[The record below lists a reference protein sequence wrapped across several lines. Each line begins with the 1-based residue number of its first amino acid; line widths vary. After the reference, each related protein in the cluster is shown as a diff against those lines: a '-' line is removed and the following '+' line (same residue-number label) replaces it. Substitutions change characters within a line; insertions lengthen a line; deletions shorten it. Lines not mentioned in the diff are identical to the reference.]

1 MKKLTITLFGS
12 TGTRTLEIT
21 PRGGFPTRRPVKAPR
36 ETGSPS
42 LFEPETPQE
51 VSPAANRTPKPDTP
65 PTSTTDRKSAVLATS
80 GENVNPV
87 AHRRRNEQ
95 QAHFSEKSSAPS
107 PAEGSPPTLLEVIRF
122 MHASDNHSGWLILDE
137 ILFVATTHY
146 KMKFNHQTL
155 LDALRELYTQG
166 GLAYRLNRF
175 DQHTFQLIEN
185 QEPSLKM
192 LLAEVDACM
201 GKGGVA

>member
-1 MKKLTITLFGS
+1 MKKLTITLFGA
-12 TGTRTLEIT
+12 TGTRSLEIT
-21 PRGGFPTRRPVKAPR
+21 PRGGFPTRHVKAPR

-42 LFEPETPQE
+42 LFEPETPQQ
-51 VSPAANRTPKPDTP
+51 VSPAADQTPKPNTS
-65 PTSTTDRKSAVLATS
+65 PTSTT
-80 GENVNPV
+80 
-87 AHRRRNEQ
+87 
-95 QAHFSEKSSAPS
+95 EKSSVPS
-107 PAEGSPPTLLEVIRF
+107 PAEAPPTLLEVIRF

>member
-1 MKKLTITLFGS
+1 MKKLTITLFGAI
-12 TGTRTLEIT
+12 GTRTLEIT
-21 PRGGFPTRRPVKAPR
+21 PRGGFPTRHVKAPR
-36 ETGSPS
+36 ETGPPS
-42 LFEPETPQE
+42 LFEPETPKI
-51 VSPAANRTPKPDTP
+51 PAANRTPKPDTP
-65 PTSTTDRKSAVLATS
+65 PTSAEKSADVFESKTS
-80 GENVNPV
+80 GNVLRAANP
-87 AHRRRNEQ
+87 AEPD
-95 QAHFSEKSSAPS
+95 FSDTTEKSSVPS

>member
-1 MKKLTITLFGS
+1 MKKLTITLFGA

-21 PRGGFPTRRPVKAPR
+21 PRGGFPTRHIKAPR
-36 ETGSPS
+36 EIGSPS
-42 LFEPETPQE
+42 LFERETPKA
-51 VSPAANRTPKPDTP
+51 PAADRTPKPDTP
-65 PTSTTDRKSAVLATS
+65 PTSTT
-80 GENVNPV
+80 
-87 AHRRRNEQ
+87 
-95 QAHFSEKSSAPS
+95 EKSSVPS
-107 PAEGSPPTLLEVIRF
+107 PAETPPTLLEVIQF
-122 MHASDNHSGWLILDE
+122 MHASANHSGWLIIDE

-155 LDALRELYTQG
+155 LDALRELYKQG
-166 GLAYRLNRF
+166 CLAYKLNGF

-192 LLAEVDACM
+192 LLAEVDTLM

>member
-1 MKKLTITLFGS
+1 MKKLTITLFGA
-12 TGTRTLEIT
+12 TGTRTLEIK
-21 PRGGFPTRRPVKAPR
+21 PRGGFLTRHVKAPR
-36 ETGSPS
+36 ENGFPS
-42 LFEPETPQE
+42 LFEPEE
-51 VSPAANRTPKPDTP
+51 APAADRTPKPDTP
-65 PTSTTDRKSAVLATS
+65 PTSTT
-80 GENVNPV
+80 
-87 AHRRRNEQ
+87 
-95 QAHFSEKSSAPS
+95 EKSSGFPS

-146 KMKFNHQTL
+146 KMKFNQQTL

-166 GLAYRLNRF
+166 YLAYRLNGF
-175 DQHTFQLIEN
+175 DQHTFQLIET

-192 LLAEVDACM
+192 LLAEVDTLM

>member
-1 MKKLTITLFGS
+1 MWKQKHQHLQQHVVKGKPMKKLTITLFGA

-21 PRGGFPTRRPVKAPR
+21 PRGGFPTRHVKAPR

-65 PTSTTDRKSAVLATS
+65 PTSTT
-80 GENVNPV
+80 
-87 AHRRRNEQ
+87 
-95 QAHFSEKSSAPS
+95 EKSSAPS
-107 PAEGSPPTLLEVIRF
+107 PAEAPPTLLEVIRF

-192 LLAEVDACM
+192 LLAEVDTLM

>member
-1 MKKLTITLFGS
+1 MKQLTITLFGV

-21 PRGGFPTRRPVKAPR
+21 PRGGFPTRHIKVPR
-36 ETGSPS
+36 ENGLPS
-42 LFEPETPQE
+42 RFEPETPKAA
-51 VSPAANRTPKPDTP
+51 PADRTPKPDTP
-65 PTSTTDRKSAVLATS
+65 PAPTT
-80 GENVNPV
+80 
-87 AHRRRNEQ
+87 
-95 QAHFSEKSSAPS
+95 EKSREPS

-146 KMKFNHQTL
+146 KMKFNQQTL
-155 LDALRELYTQG
+155 LDALREHYTHG
-166 GLAYRLNRF
+166 TLAYRLNGF
-175 DQHTFQLIEN
+175 DQHTFQLIET

-192 LLAEVDACM
+192 GLAEVDAGI

>member
-1 MKKLTITLFGS
+1 MKKLTITLFGA

-21 PRGGFPTRRPVKAPR
+21 PRGGFPTRKPVKAPR
-36 ETGSPS
+36 ETGAPS
-42 LFEPETPQE
+42 LLAPEIPKAH
-51 VSPAANRTPKPDTP
+51 AADRTPKPDTP
-65 PTSTTDRKSAVLATS
+65 PTSTT
-80 GENVNPV
+80 
-87 AHRRRNEQ
+87 
-95 QAHFSEKSSAPS
+95 EKSSGFPS
-107 PAEGSPPTLLEVIRF
+107 PAETPPTLLEVIQF
-122 MHASDNHSGWLILDE
+122 MHASANHSGWLIIDE

-155 LDALRELYTQG
+155 LDALRDLYKQG
-166 GLAYRLNRF
+166 CLAYRLNGF

-192 LLAEVDACM
+192 LLAEVDTLM

>member
-1 MKKLTITLFGS
+1 MKKLTITLFGA

-21 PRGGFPTRRPVKAPR
+21 PRGGFSTRHVKAPR
-36 ETGSPS
+36 ETGFPS
-42 LFEPETPQE
+42 LFEPETPKAA
-51 VSPAANRTPKPDTP
+51 PADRTPESNTP
-65 PTSTTDRKSAVLATS
+65 PTSTT
-80 GENVNPV
+80 
-87 AHRRRNEQ
+87 
-95 QAHFSEKSSAPS
+95 EKSSAPS

-146 KMKFNHQTL
+146 KMKFNQQTL

-166 GLAYRLNRF
+166 YLAYRLNGF
-175 DQHTFQLIEN
+175 DQHTFQLIET

-192 LLAEVDACM
+192 LLAEVDTLM

>member
-1 MKKLTITLFGS
+1 MKKLTITLFGA

-21 PRGGFPTRRPVKAPR
+21 PRGGFPTRHVKAPR
-36 ETGSPS
+36 ENGFPS
-42 LFEPETPQE
+42 LFEPETPK
-51 VSPAANRTPKPDTP
+51 VTPAADQTPKPDTP
-65 PTSTTDRKSAVLATS
+65 PTSTT
-80 GENVNPV
+80 
-87 AHRRRNEQ
+87 
-95 QAHFSEKSSAPS
+95 EKSSAPS

-146 KMKFNHQTL
+146 KMKFNQQTL

-166 GLAYRLNRF
+166 GLAYRLNGF
-175 DQHTFQLIEN
+175 DQHTFQLIET

-192 LLAEVDACM
+192 LLAEVDTLM

>member
-1 MKKLTITLFGS
+1 MKKLTITLFGA

-21 PRGGFPTRRPVKAPR
+21 PRGGFPTRHVKVPR

-42 LFEPETPQE
+42 LFEPETPKAL
-51 VSPAANRTPKPDTP
+51 AADRTPKPDTP
-65 PTSTTDRKSAVLATS
+65 PTSTT
-80 GENVNPV
+80 
-87 AHRRRNEQ
+87 
-95 QAHFSEKSSAPS
+95 EKSSASS
-107 PAEGSPPTLLEVIRF
+107 PAETPPTLLEVIRF
-122 MHASDNHSGWLILDE
+122 MHASANHSGWLILDE

-146 KMKFNHQTL
+146 KMKFNQQTL
-155 LDALRELYTQG
+155 LDALRDLYKQG
-166 GLAYRLNRF
+166 CLAYKLNGF

-192 LLAEVDACM
+192 LLAEVDTLM

>member
-1 MKKLTITLFGS
+1 MKKLTITLFGA

-21 PRGGFPTRRPVKAPR
+21 PRGGFPTRHVKAPR

-51 VSPAANRTPKPDTP
+51 VSPAADRTPKPDTP
-65 PTSTTDRKSAVLATS
+65 PTSTT
-80 GENVNPV
+80 
-87 AHRRRNEQ
+87 
-95 QAHFSEKSSAPS
+95 EKSSVPS
-107 PAEGSPPTLLEVIRF
+107 PAEAPPTLLEVIRF

-146 KMKFNHQTL
+146 KMKFNQQTL

-166 GLAYRLNRF
+166 GLAYRLNGF

-192 LLAEVDACM
+192 LLAEVDTLM

>member
-1 MKKLTITLFGS
+1 MKKLTITLFGA

-21 PRGGFPTRRPVKAPR
+21 PRGGFPTRHVKAPR
-36 ETGSPS
+36 EAVPS
-42 LFEPETPQE
+42 LFQPETPKAA
-51 VSPAANRTPKPDTP
+51 PADRTPEPTMP
-65 PTSTTDRKSAVLATS
+65 PTSTT
-80 GENVNPV
+80 
-87 AHRRRNEQ
+87 
-95 QAHFSEKSSAPS
+95 EKSNAPS
-107 PAEGSPPTLLEVIRF
+107 PAEAPPTLLEVIRF
-122 MHASDNHSGWLILDE
+122 MHASDNHSGWLIIDE

-166 GLAYRLNRF
+166 CLAYRLNGF

-192 LLAEVDACM
+192 LLAEVDTLI

>member
-1 MKKLTITLFGS
+1 MKQLTITLFGA

-21 PRGGFPTRRPVKAPR
+21 PRGGFPTRHVKAPR

-42 LFEPETPQE
+42 HFEPETPKAA
-51 VSPAANRTPKPDTP
+51 PADRTPEPDTP
-65 PTSTTDRKSAVLATS
+65 PAPTT
-80 GENVNPV
+80 
-87 AHRRRNEQ
+87 
-95 QAHFSEKSSAPS
+95 EKSSVSP

-146 KMKFNHQTL
+146 KMKFNQQTL

-166 GLAYRLNRF
+166 GLAYRLNGF
-175 DQHTFQLIEN
+175 DQHTFQLIET

-192 LLAEVDACM
+192 LLAEVDTLM

>member
-1 MKKLTITLFGS
+1 MWKQKHQHLQQHVVKGKPMKKLTITLFGS

-21 PRGGFPTRRPVKAPR
+21 PRGGFPTRHVKAPR

-51 VSPAANRTPKPDTP
+51 VSSAANRTPKPDTP
-65 PTSTTDRKSAVLATS
+65 PTSTT
-80 GENVNPV
+80 
-87 AHRRRNEQ
+87 
-95 QAHFSEKSSAPS
+95 EKSSAPS
-107 PAEGSPPTLLEVIRF
+107 PAEAPPTLLEVIRF

>member
-1 MKKLTITLFGS
+1 MKKLTITLFGA

-21 PRGGFPTRRPVKAPR
+21 PRGGFPTRHVKAPR
-36 ETGSPS
+36 ETVPS
-42 LFEPETPQE
+42 LFEPETPKA
-51 VSPAANRTPKPDTP
+51 PAADQTSESNTP
-65 PTSTTDRKSAVLATS
+65 PTSTT
-80 GENVNPV
+80 
-87 AHRRRNEQ
+87 
-95 QAHFSEKSSAPS
+95 EKSSVPS

-146 KMKFNHQTL
+146 KMKFNQQTL
-155 LDALRELYTQG
+155 LDALRDLYTQG
-166 GLAYRLNRF
+166 TLAYRVNRF
-175 DQHTFQLIEN
+175 DQHTFQLIET

-192 LLAEVDACM
+192 LLAEVDTLT